1 MRSLGLPFGSAT
13 ERLAQVSATIDAVR
27 APDGVDLHTPVLVAA
42 GGPGARA
49 LANAKAGIVSIAA
62 ELVFA
67 DSLVLLRGDNA
78 VMIDELRRRRD
89 QLGVSYILVNA
100 KFMDRLAPPVEALAG
115 TRRAHP
121 LPAVGAGVGVIPEAR
136 SSGVGQDHSRP
147 RGHST
152 GFVAAFHEGPAGPR
166 QGRIPMTAASAPSD
180 SPWAV
185 ETRGLTKRFGDTV
198 AVNGVDLRIPRGC
211 AFGYLGPNGAGKTT
225 LIRVLLGLTH
235 ADAGEMSLLGHAVPR
250 LGMWHWRE

>member
-42 GGPGARA
+42 GGPRARA

-115 TRRAHP
+115 TRPAHP
-121 LPAVGAGVGVIPEAR
+121 LPRSRGGCRGHPGGAVFGCGAGSQPTKRTLDRVR
-136 SSGVGQDHSRP
+136 
-147 RGHST
+147 
-152 GFVAAFHEGPAGPR
+152 
-166 QGRIPMTAASAPSD
+166 
-180 SPWAV
+180 
-185 ETRGLTKRFGDTV
+185 RGL
-198 AVNGVDLRIPRGC
+198 P
-211 AFGYLGPNGAGKTT
+211 
-225 LIRVLLGLTH
+225 
-235 ADAGEMSLLGHAVPR
+235 
-250 LGMWHWRE
+250 